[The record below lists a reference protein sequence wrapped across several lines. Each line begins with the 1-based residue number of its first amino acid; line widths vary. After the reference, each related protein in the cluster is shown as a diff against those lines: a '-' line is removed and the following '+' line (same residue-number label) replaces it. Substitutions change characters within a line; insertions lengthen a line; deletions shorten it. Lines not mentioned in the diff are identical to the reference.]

1 MIKQNQAYLNRL
13 HIFIDAVCIYLSAF
27 LSHKIRFEWGKD
39 SWISK
44 LFFFVGKYE
53 LGFSYYQKT
62 VIITIIILLLL
73 YTFFGLYTPKR
84 YQRGSREIVNLLKA
98 NLAGLGIGSVAI
110 VLTKLQNF
118 PRSLLLLF
126 FSVNFIIGV
135 LSRFTIRKVLNSTRE
150 SGRNLKHVVLVGFS
164 TSAAAYI
171 DRINKNMQAV

>member
-84 YQRGSREIVNLLKA
+84 YQRGSREIV
-98 NLAGLGIGSVAI
+98 
-110 VLTKLQNF
+110 
-118 PRSLLLLF
+118 
-126 FSVNFIIGV
+126 IITV
-135 LSRFTIRKVLNSTRE
+135 F
-150 SGRNLKHVVLVGFS
+150 
-164 TSAAAYI
+164 
-171 DRINKNMQAV
+171 